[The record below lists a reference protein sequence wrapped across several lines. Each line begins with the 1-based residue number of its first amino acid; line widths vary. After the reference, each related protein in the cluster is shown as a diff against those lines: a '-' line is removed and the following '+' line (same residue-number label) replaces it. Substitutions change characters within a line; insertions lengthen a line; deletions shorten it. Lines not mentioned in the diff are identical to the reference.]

1 MSRSATKAART
12 VLPRYFSTAVA
23 RGGAAGGA
31 SPIRTSVHGGAVSFF
46 GGAPK
51 SAENAAERWMRF
63 PVLGSRNA
71 STAALSEKKDEEE
84 KVNGGSVERSA
95 PAGGDGK
102 DNKGIVSY
110 WGVERAKITKED
122 GSEWRWN
129 SFMVRSKRIYTEFT
143 DFISFYLFSVL
154 ILMANI
160 LI

>member
-1 MSRSATKAART
+1 MMMSRSATKAART

-31 SPIRTSVHGGAVSFF
+31 SSLRTSVRGDAVSFL
-46 GGAPK
+46 GGATK

-71 STAALSEKKDEEE
+71 STVALGEKKDEEE
-84 KVNGGSVERSA
+84 KVSGGSVGSSA
-95 PAGGDGK
+95 PVGGDGK
-102 DNKGIVSY
+102 DNKGVVSY

-129 SFMVRSKRIYTEFT
+129 CFMVRSKRI
-143 DFISFYLFSVL
+143 
-154 ILMANI
+154 
-160 LI
+160 